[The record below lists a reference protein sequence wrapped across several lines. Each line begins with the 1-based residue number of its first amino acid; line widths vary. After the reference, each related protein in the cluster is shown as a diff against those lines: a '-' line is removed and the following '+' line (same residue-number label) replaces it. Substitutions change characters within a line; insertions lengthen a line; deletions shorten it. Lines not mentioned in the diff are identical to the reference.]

1 MGGTENPHWGQ
12 PSGLRRA
19 TDPLATTAGRVG
31 LSGRE
36 VLWARGV
43 VGGNTDLKQIFI
55 RSQDSYM
62 YMSLTQ
68 PTGTVSYAL
77 LKAHAVCY
85 PWSRLGELSRCRHFS
100 WSTR

>member
-1 MGGTENPHWGQ
+1 MAPRIHIGDNLQACAAPPIPW
-12 PSGLRRA
+12 LR
-19 TDPLATTAGRVG
+19 RVG

-43 VGGNTDLKQIFI
+43 VGGNTDLKQIFM

-85 PWSRLGELSRCRHFS
+85 PWSWLGELSQCRHFS